1 MAALDLPVLKREC
14 FSISDPSAQAGK
26 NLCTSYV
33 HPACPARPAHEVR
46 VRPRAELDPRLL
58 ELVPPHQ
65 RGIVRLLL
73 GNQTVLLELAEGVA
87 GLVPRLRTPC
97 PPQQVAETGANSWA
111 RPLPETCAPSRVR
124 SPRPS
129 TSSCPAAPAARPSP
143 SGQGPCPPGPAPNG
157 CAASA
162 QTFVS
167 ASLPKLR
174 DSSKWALTTSGK

>member
-73 GNQTVLLELAEGVA
+73 GNQTILLKFAEGVA
-87 GLVPRLRTPC
+87 GLVSRLRTPC

-111 RPLPETCAPSRVR
+111 RPLPETCAPLRVP

-129 TSSCPAAPAARPSP
+129 TSFCPAALAGRPSL

-174 DSSKWALTTSGK
+174 DSS